1 MRRASLIAHV
11 LLWLLPL
18 PCLVGQGVPAAGA
31 RADQAAIERALAAYE
46 KVQKES
52 ADKRVAAIQGLGDFT
67 ESAATEVLLKELRAG
82 KHPASTAAAA
92 ALGRKPR
99 AEAFQPLVEVMHE
112 TGDDQVRRACATALG
127 GQGNRGIDLLGELLG
142 RSDRGSAAPVRAAA
156 LAGLAAAKQ
165 ERAWRLLAVASL
177 QGRSAERL
185 EVLRQLRGVKDMP
198 AVDQA
203 RLRAAQD
210 DDLLLAAVAWRQLTE
225 VGHPRAAIVGDTV
238 LLRAGEDP
246 SPPVRAELV
255 AGLGSALEPGRFEVF
270 VQLASGGGS
279 VVREAVNGVAGRVAA
294 SAGFAQWLV
303 AKVLGRPDPQ
313 QREFAMR
320 ILRKAPADKVAPML
334 ADLKPRLQ
342 RGDELA
348 VELAVGLKELLARDA
363 SWRDDCLVLAQSG
376 EGPVRTAGLTLLREL
391 DDARG
396 LASAIE
402 ALESRYWPLRS
413 AAYRYLTVLRDVAAI
428 EPLIR
433 RSDQE
438 SGRLEIEAN
447 QALFAH
453 TGRRFFSRKDW
464 EKWWDQHEK
473 GFKLPHIETVRQPRA
488 SSSSSGGTASYFGIP
503 LVSRRSAF
511 LIDVSGSMNEKIG
524 TDRKRTRLDEAK
536 KQLKQ
541 AIESYQPDHSCSVI
555 VFHTTIHPVWD
566 RLRPATKEN
575 KEELITRVDRL
586 AIGGGTNIHDALEA
600 AYRDPEI
607 DTIYLLTDGAPSAG
621 AITNADEIADEVRR
635 WNQTRQ
641 VVIHSVAIGSES
653 KLLQRL
659 AKESGGTYVCHR

>member
-46 KVQKES
+46 KVQKEP

-67 ESAATEVLLKELRAG
+67 EPAATEVLLKELRAG

-99 AEAFQPLVEVMHE
+99 AEAFQTLVEVMHE
-112 TGDDQVRRACATALG
+112 TGDDQVRKACATALG

-142 RSDRGSAAPVRAAA
+142 RSDRGSAAPLRAAA

-210 DDLLLAAVAWRQLTE
+210 DDLLLAATAWRQLSE
-225 VGHPRAAIVGDTV
+225 VGHARAAIVGDTV

-246 SPPVRAELV
+246 QPPVRAELV

-270 VQLASGGGS
+270 VQLASGGGNA
-279 VVREAVNGVAGRVAA
+279 VREAVSGVAGRVAA
-294 SAGFAQWLV
+294 SAGFTQWLV
-303 AKVLGRPDPQ
+303 ARVLGSPDPQ

-342 RGDELA
+342 RGDDLA
-348 VELAVGLKELLARDA
+348 VQLAVGLKELLARDA
-363 SWRDDCLVLAQSG
+363 SWRDHCLALAQSG
-376 EGPVRTAGLTLLREL
+376 DGPVRTAGLTLLREL
-391 DDARG
+391 DDVRG
-396 LASAIE
+396 LRCAIE
-402 ALESRYWPLRS
+402 ALESKYWPLRS
-413 AAYRYLTVLRDVAAI
+413 AAYQYLAVLRDVAAI
-428 EPLIR
+428 EPLIG

-438 SGRLEIEAN
+438 SGRLEVEAN

-464 EKWWDQHEK
+464 EKWWDRHKK
-473 GFKLPHIETVRQPRA
+473 GFVLPHIETVRQSRA
-488 SSSSSGGTASYFGIP
+488 NSSGSGTASYFGIP

-555 VFHTTIHPVWD
+555 VFQTTIHPVWD

-575 KEELITRVDRL
+575 KEELITKVDRL
-586 AIGGGTNIHDALEA
+586 AIGGGTNIHDALET

-607 DTIYLLTDGAPSAG
+607 DTIYLLTDGEPSAG
-621 AITNADEIADEVRR
+621 AITNVDEIADEVRR